1 MTPIAQ
7 LKNVL
12 DKAHENLNSFA
23 VALLAANDNRIII
36 REEILLENS
45 SPSRDDNNAT
55 RTYSPFYIEELMYEG
70 GKVKVCQSHNGQSVD
85 FNGSFDLIEKEH
97 ILTKAAYCAE
107 NPAKTEFFPITSV
120 AREDVKV
127 AGFEAD
133 DVDDDQMDLLAKKMS
148 SAYVCDSYWID
159 LKIIAEEIGFSK
171 KEEEE

>member
-7 LKNVL
+7 LKNIL
-12 DKAHENLNSFA
+12 DKAHESLNSFA
-23 VALLAANDNRIII
+23 IALLAANDNRIII

-45 SPSRDDNNAT
+45 SPSRDDNNTT
-55 RTYSPFYIEELMYEG
+55 RTYSPFYIEELVYEG

-97 ILTKAAYCAE
+97 ILVKAAYCAE
-107 NPAKTEFFPITSV
+107 NPAKTEFFSITSV

-148 SAYVCDSYWID
+148 SAYVGDNFWTD
-159 LKIIAEEIGFSK
+159 LKIIAEELGFK
-171 KEEEE
+171 KKSNND